1 MRKTALNGNQFGFSS
16 GDSGVASGPRSST
29 SAAGFSKAS
38 TVWVSAATTVCGL
51 TCLTFDRVVFF
62 VPARLVLALAAGFL
76 TGLALFF
83 ASGRL
88 RPIADD
94 FRLRAA
100 VRFFRCAMVA
110 PVLSIRQIVPS
121 RAAKRSPLFG
131 GP

>member
-38 TVWVSAATTVCGL
+38 PVWVSAATAVCGL

-62 VPARLVLALAAGFL
+62 VPARLVLALAAAFP
-76 TGLALFF
+76 TGLAFFF
-83 ASGRL
+83 AAVPL
-88 RPIADD
+88 RGLPIADD

-100 VRFFRCAMVA
+100 VRFVRCAMVA
-110 PVLSIRQIVPS
+110 PVL
-121 RAAKRSPLFG
+121 
-131 GP
+131 

>member
-62 VPARLVLALAAGFL
+62 VPARLVLALGFW
-76 TGLALFF
+76 F
-83 ASGRL
+83 SYRL
-88 RPIADD
+88 GPL
-94 FRLRAA
+94 FRLRA
-100 VRFFRCAMVA
+100 FA
-110 PVLSIRQIVPS
+110 PYR
-121 RAAKRSPLFG
+121 
-131 GP
+131 